1 MHIRE
6 PEVIFH
12 PPPQEQ
18 PRCQGARTQRRGPQR
33 GGAPPAGAPPRVS
46 APPASQPEPVVSL
59 TLSAY
64 SVECEAPLPDPP
76 TQGHPALHSS
86 SGLQSS
92 YLASSPASFSCRAQR
107 AKASCLGTD
116 TSVAATLCSSQ
127 PGPRLRSSSCSFAV
141 AAFSRFRNSGS

>member
-1 MHIRE
+1 MTEASPTIRAR
-6 PEVIFH
+6 PDAYPLTRSDI
-12 PPPQEQ
+12 PPTTQEQ
-18 PRCQGARTQRRGPQR
+18 PRCQGARTQRPGPQR

-92 YLASSPASFSCRAQR
+92 YLSHPFSPLVLVQPPGTGASSLSHPPPRHSASAPSGPKLPA
-107 AKASCLGTD
+107 
-116 TSVAATLCSSQ
+116 
-127 PGPRLRSSSCSFAV
+127 
-141 AAFSRFRNSGS
+141 

>member
-1 MHIRE
+1 MHIRQ

-86 SGLQSS
+86 SG
-92 YLASSPASFSCRAQR
+92 
-107 AKASCLGTD
+107 CLLY
-116 TSVAATLCSSQ
+116 TSDAADDLLCVDL
-127 PGPRLRSSSCSFAV
+127 GGRRIIKKKK
-141 AAFSRFRNSGS
+141 NKHNKK

>member
-6 PEVIFH
+6 PAVIFH

-18 PRCQGARTQRRGPQR
+18 PGCQGARPQRPGPQR
-33 GGAPPAGAPPRVS
+33 GGAPPAGAPPRVP

-64 SVECEAPLPDPP
+64 SVVREEPLPDPP

-92 YLASSPASFSCRAQR
+92 YLSHPFSPLVLVQPPGTGASSLSHPPPRHSASAPSGPKLPA
-107 AKASCLGTD
+107 
-116 TSVAATLCSSQ
+116 
-127 PGPRLRSSSCSFAV
+127 
-141 AAFSRFRNSGS
+141 